1 MNLINKIK
9 TREIYR
15 KNFKLPWR
23 ISIDLTLD
31 ELIDIENKLMIDKP
45 TEKEINDIVKKI
57 KSDKSSIM

>member
-15 KNFKLPWR
+15 KKFKLPWR
-23 ISIDLTLD
+23 IGIDLTLD

-57 KSDKSSIM
+57 KSDKNSIL

>member
-9 TREIYR
+9 TREIYG

-31 ELIDIENKLMIDKP
+31 ELQYFEDKLMIDKP
-45 TEKEINDIVKKI
+45 TEKEINDIMKKVK
-57 KSDKSSIM
+57 SNKSSIL

>member
-1 MNLINKIK
+1 MNLANKIK

-15 KNFKLPWR
+15 KKFKLPWR
-23 ISIDLTLD
+23 IGIDLTLD

-57 KSDKSSIM
+57 KSDRSSIL

>member
-57 KSDKSSIM
+57 KSDRSSIL